1 MPARGR
7 LERRVVWGM
16 SGIEVTAAALADGRV
31 ELDPFEPLDDDT
43 SRAVDDEAERLA
55 AFRA

>member
-1 MPARGR
+1 
-7 LERRVVWGM
+7 M
-16 SGIEVTAAALADGRV
+16 SPIEVTAAALADGRV